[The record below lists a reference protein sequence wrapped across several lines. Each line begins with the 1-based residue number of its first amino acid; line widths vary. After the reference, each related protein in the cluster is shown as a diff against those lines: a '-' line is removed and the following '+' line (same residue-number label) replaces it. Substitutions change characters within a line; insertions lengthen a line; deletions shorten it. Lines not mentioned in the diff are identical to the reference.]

1 MNYGLRIAVLTSI
14 ITTALVYVI
23 LEWRPLRPEP
33 ISTVPVETATPDT
46 TLAAPISP
54 SVTSTPLQH
63 TELSGDELNN
73 VEIYRKYSPGVVNIT
88 STILT
93 YDFFLRPIPESGS
106 GSGVIADAEGNV
118 VTNYHVIEGAR
129 QLEVT
134 LWDQSRYE
142 ARVVG
147 TDPSNDIAVI
157 QIDAAGQDLVPIP
170 MGSTE
175 GLEVGQK
182 VLAIGNPFGLDG
194 TLTTGIIS
202 SLGRS
207 IQATNGRII
216 EGIVQTDAAIN
227 PGNSGGPLLNTRGEV
242 IGINTAIVSPSNA
255 GNVGIGFAVPVETVR
270 RVTNDL
276 ITYGRVRRV
285 FMGFSGL
292 DLARLG
298 GLVEALNLGT
308 ESGVLIVGIQPGS
321 PADTGGLLGPTRDV
335 RVGNTRI
342 PVGGDV
348 IVEID
353 GRSVTTV
360 PEVSA
365 ILEQHRPGDQITV
378 TVVRDRGRLD
388 VRLTL
393 LEENP

>member
-1 MNYGLRIAVLTSI
+1 MNQGLRIGVLTAI
-14 ITTALVYVI
+14 ITTALVYVV

-33 ISTVPVETATPDT
+33 IQSEVGDTTTPDVA
-46 TLAAPISP
+46 LAAPGT
-54 SVTSTPLQH
+54 VAASTTPRQH
-63 TELSGDELNN
+63 TELSPNESNN
-73 VEIYRKYSPGVVNIT
+73 IEVYRKYSPGVVNIT

-106 GSGVIADAEGNV
+106 GSGIIATTDGNI

-147 TDPSNDIAVI
+147 SDPNNDIAVI
-157 QIDAAGQDLVPIP
+157 HIDAAGQDLVPIP

-175 GLEVGQK
+175 GLQVGQK
-182 VLAIGNPFGLDG
+182 VLAIGNPFGLQG

-207 IQATNGRII
+207 IQGTNGRVI
-216 EGIVQTDAAIN
+216 EGVIQTDAAIN

-242 IGINTAIVSPSNA
+242 IGINTAIVSPSNT

-276 ITYGRVRRV
+276 IEFGRVRRV

-298 GLVEALNLGT
+298 GLVEALNLGRNR
-308 ESGVLIVGIQPGS
+308 
-321 PADTGGLLGPTRDV
+321 AC
-335 RVGNTRI
+335 
-342 PVGGDV
+342 
-348 IVEID
+348 
-353 GRSVTTV
+353 
-360 PEVSA
+360 
-365 ILEQHRPGDQITV
+365 
-378 TVVRDRGRLD
+378 
-388 VRLTL
+388 
-393 LEENP
+393 

>member
-1 MNYGLRIAVLTSI
+1 MNQGLRIALLTSL

-33 ISTVPVETATPDT
+33 IRTEPVDTVIPDVA
-46 TLAAPISP
+46 LAAPAPSP
-54 SVTSTPLQH
+54 VSPTPLLH
-63 TELSGDELNN
+63 TETSPDELNN
-73 VEIYRKYSPGVVNIT
+73 IEIYRKYSPGVVNIT

-106 GSGVIADAEGNV
+106 GSGVIADTDGNI

-147 TDPSNDIAVI
+147 ADPSNDIAVI
-157 QIDAAGQDLVPIP
+157 HIDAPSQDLVPIP
-170 MGSTE
+170 LGTTE
-175 GLEVGQK
+175 GLQVGQK

-207 IQATNGRII
+207 IQASNGRII
-216 EGIVQTDAAIN
+216 EGVVQTDAAIN
-227 PGNSGGPLLNTRGEV
+227 PGNSGGPLLNSRGEV
-242 IGINTAIVSPSNA
+242 IGINTAIVSPSNS

-276 ITYGRVRRV
+276 ITFGRVRRV
-285 FMGFSGL
+285 FMGFGGL
-292 DLARLG
+292 DLTRLG
-298 GLVEALNLGT
+298 RLVEALNLGT
-308 ESGVLIVGIQPGS
+308 ESGVLIVSIQPNS
-321 PADTGGLLGPTRDV
+321 PAANGGLVGPSRDV
-335 RVGNTRI
+335 RVGNYRI
-342 PVGGDV
+342 PAGGDV

-353 GRSVTTV
+353 GRSVSTV
-360 PEVSA
+360 TEIST
-365 ILEQHRPGDQITV
+365 ILEQHRPGDQISV
-378 TVVRDRGRLD
+378 TVVRDRERLD